1 MDIYKDVLTESIEV
15 DGVDK
20 RDYPDMADSYCSYAE
35 FKDGTPLT
43 DEQLGIFTDTYSE
56 TIQEIARNKVF

>member
-1 MDIYKDVLTESIEV
+1 MDIFRDVLTESIKVE
-15 DGVDK
+15 GVDK
-20 RDYPDMADSYCSYAE
+20 KDYPDCVDAFCSYAE

-56 TIQEIARNKVF
+56 TIQEIARSKVF